1 MYRSFLAEGVIFN
14 RDPITSV
21 AECARRSRFT
31 RVALP
36 PRTRSAVTQSQPSPI
51 STAQRGL
58 CRTAAISAR
67 SMATSFCKEQR

>member
-1 MYRSFLAEGVIFN
+1 MYRSFLVEGVTFN

-36 PRTRSAVTQSQPSPI
+36 PRTRSAATRSQPSPI
-51 STAQRGL
+51 SS
-58 CRTAAISAR
+58 AAGALPNRCDRR
-67 SMATSFCKEQR
+67 SFNGHHLL